1 MYRTLAALVV
11 IATASTSVAAQQITL
26 RHSLSGAS
34 LDALSTLVV
43 RFNDEQK
50 GKAKVVLQDLAG
62 VADKRQLPN
71 LALLNADDTWTFF
84 ATRPRFKQIA
94 DVLKTGGEKLDAGSF
109 YPQVADTV
117 DDPRGRLQALPLA
130 LTLPVLFY
138 NKEAF
143 GKAGLDP
150 ANPPKTWFEVQQA
163 AGKLFD
169 AGFKCP
175 LTTSRFAWVHVENV
189 SVQHGEQPLVRSG
202 RGEHF
207 GFNNL
212 VDVKHL
218 ALLASWQKS
227 FYFHYF
233 GPGGEGDAKFMSG
246 ECAMLTSG
254 SGLQADL
261 KDRHPFEYGVA
272 ELPYHEDVYGVKPAN
287 LLPDGAALWVLAGKK
302 KDEDKVAARFIAFL
316 MRPEMQRQWVSNTGY
331 LPMTPTA
338 MGSLASAGMPEAIVS
353 EAKLRLAMPRQAND
367 RMYSGFGRERV
378 RAILSEEIEHVWKDV
393 KPAKQALDNAME
405 RANQAS
411 VLSLQR

>member
-1 MYRTLAALVV
+1 MFRMLAAVLF
-11 IATASTSVAAQQITL
+11 ATVTTTAAAQQITL

-71 LALLNADDTWTFF
+71 LALLDDDDTWTFF
-84 ATRPRFKQIA
+84 GTRPRFKSLP
-94 DVLKTGGEKLDAGSF
+94 DLLKANGQRIDAGSF
-109 YPQVADTV
+109 YPQIVDSV

-138 NKEAF
+138 NRDAF
-143 GKAGLDP
+143 RKAGLDP
-150 ANPPKTWFEVQQA
+150 AAPPKTWLEVQNA

-175 LTTSRFAWVHVENV
+175 LTSSRFAWVHVENV
-189 SVQHGEQPLVRSG
+189 AVQHGELPLVKSG
-202 RGEHF
+202 RGERF
-207 GFNNL
+207 AYNNL
-212 VDVKHL
+212 VDIKHL

-233 GPGGEGDAKFMSG
+233 GPGREGDDKFAAG

-254 SGLQADL
+254 SGLQSDL
-261 KDRHPFEYGVA
+261 KARHAFDYGVA
-272 ELPYHEDVYGVKPAN
+272 QLPYHEDVYGVRPAAV
-287 LLPDGAALWVLAGKK
+287 LPDGASLWALAGKK
-302 KDEDKVAARFIAFL
+302 KDEDKVAARFVAFM
-316 MRPEMQRQWVSNTGY
+316 MRPDVQREWVSSTGY

-338 MGSLASAGMPEAIVS
+338 MPALASAGLPDAIVDEARIRLSAPRVAS
-353 EAKLRLAMPRQAND
+353 E
-367 RMYSGFGRERV
+367 RMHTGFGRERV
-378 RAILSEEIEHVWKDV
+378 RAILNEEVEAVWKNV

-405 RANQAS
+405 RANQPS
-411 VLSLQR
+411 VLQPRQ

>member
-1 MYRTLAALVV
+1 MFRALAALL
-11 IATASTSVAAQQITL
+11 IAAISTTAAAQQITL
-26 RHSLSGAS
+26 RHSLTGAS

-71 LALLNADDTWTFF
+71 LALLNDDDTWTFF
-84 ATRPRFKQIA
+84 GTRPRFLRIPDLMKM
-94 DVLKTGGEKLDAGSF
+94 GGQRLDGGSF
-109 YPQVADTV
+109 YPQIADSV
-117 DDPRGRLQALPLA
+117 DDPRGKLQALPLA

-138 NKEAF
+138 NKDDFA
-143 GKAGLDP
+143 KAGLDP
-150 ANPPKTWFEVQQA
+150 ANPPKTWLEVQQA

-189 SVQHGEQPLVRSG
+189 AVQHGEQPLVKSG
-202 RGEHF
+202 RGERVS
-207 GFNNL
+207 FNNL
-212 VDVKHL
+212 VDIKHL

-233 GPGGEGDAKFMSG
+233 GPGREGDGKFMAG
-246 ECAMLTSG
+246 DCAMLTSG

-261 KDRHPFEYGVA
+261 KGRHPFDYGVA
-272 ELPYHEDVYGVKPAN
+272 RLPYHEDVYGVQPSN
-287 LLPDGAALWVLAGKK
+287 VLPDGASLWALAGKK
-302 KDEDKVAARFIAFL
+302 RDENKVAARFIAFL
-316 MRPEMQRQWVSNTGY
+316 MRPDAQREWVAGTGY

-338 MGSLASAGMPEAIVS
+338 MASLASAGMPDAIVE
-353 EAKLRLAMPRQAND
+353 EAKTRLAMPRRPND
-367 RMYSGFGRERV
+367 RMSSGVGRERV
-378 RAILSEEIEHVWKDV
+378 RAILNEEIEQVWKNV